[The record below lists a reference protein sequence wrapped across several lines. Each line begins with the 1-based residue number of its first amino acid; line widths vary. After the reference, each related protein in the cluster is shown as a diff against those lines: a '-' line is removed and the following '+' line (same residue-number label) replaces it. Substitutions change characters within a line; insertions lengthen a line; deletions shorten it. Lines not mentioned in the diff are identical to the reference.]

1 MFMLNLVKYPNIRNW
16 KENCFEIKGI
26 KDVVDKYR
34 IKYLKNLVEMFFKN
48 DDTVWYFAIGSML
61 NPNSLANRDLSP
73 LVSIPGEALDHK
85 IYFFG
90 SSGYAEAIP
99 AAGSSFHGVLHKMTV
114 ANM

>member
-1 MFMLNLVKYPNIRNW
+1 
-16 KENCFEIKGI
+16 
-26 KDVVDKYR
+26 
-34 IKYLKNLVEMFFKN
+34 MFFKD

-99 AAGSSFHGVLHKMTV
+99 DVGSSFHGVLHKMTTE
-114 ANM
+114 NMKVLDSIE